1 MNLKCSEGVVD
12 NYYPSQGWALVTNSL
27 STTLL
32 SLDTQMFVSWYN
44 LPYQKRGME
53 LYVNHETFRVTSN
66 TLTMLKRG
74 DNKIKLLFFFT
85 SMLLTLQSTL
95 MA

>member
-32 SLDTQMFVSWYN
+32 SLNTQIFVSWYN
-44 LPYQKRGME
+44 LPYQKRGMK
-53 LYVNHETFRVTSN
+53 LYVNHETF
-66 TLTMLKRG
+66 
-74 DNKIKLLFFFT
+74 
-85 SMLLTLQSTL
+85 TLQSTL